1 MEHIALIV
9 NNRPLRNTFTK
20 EQRESIQQ
28 SLSRCSTIIQV
39 SHVVMILHLLLN
51 QLVLFI
57 YLSFKLTFSS
67 DPTAMGNDSGD

>member
-51 QLVLFI
+51 QLVLCI
-57 YLSFKLTFSS
+57 YLSFTLTFSS